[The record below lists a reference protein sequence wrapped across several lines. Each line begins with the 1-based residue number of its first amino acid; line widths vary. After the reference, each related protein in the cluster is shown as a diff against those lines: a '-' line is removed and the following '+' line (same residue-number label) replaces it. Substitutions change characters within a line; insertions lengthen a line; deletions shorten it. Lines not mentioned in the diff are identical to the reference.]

1 MDYFDVYKIRLKAQK
16 GKKVPQYKRDQSEMV
31 VRETWYNDP
40 EVVSMKLYKHK
51 EGTCGKEYELIGE
64 EDARFIHKEMQE
76 YGSQAVAYYVQFLPH
91 VHYPIGSYI
100 QIPDED
106 GKMQWWLIVDK
117 SKDLQFAYYDILP
130 CNYTVKW
137 VKNNHIYQCL
147 CVVRSVNSY
156 SSGVKTKASLM
167 ELTDN
172 RCKMVMPSDEVSKNL
187 FYGVRI
193 IVSSDREVPFV
204 WKTTKIEEITPVGIS
219 TFTIQQDKYNELT
232 DKASDGT
239 MVADINTRI
248 IHNAEEAG
256 SDSSDT
262 SQKPIA
268 ALSASIL
275 SYCLVEDKTNLVQQ
289 KDRNGEVA
297 YVHPD
302 IAQVIEDGTI
312 KIKDR
317 LKFIPQ
323 FRDQN
328 DNIITVSQYAD
339 FGITP
344 LWKVEGLEILK
355 QQENGEIVYDENGKP
370 VVDGYNYADYSTNE
384 DYELTFKV
392 KKNYYLGGTKVT
404 VKLYSNQKDLSED
417 HYISKDEF
425 IVEV

>member
-1 MDYFDVYKIRLKAQK
+1 MNYFDAYKIRLKAQK
-16 GKKVPQYKRDQSEMV
+16 GKTVPQYKRDQSEMV

-51 EGTCGKEYELIGE
+51 EGTCGREYELIGE
-64 EDARFIHKEMQE
+64 EDARFIHKELQQ

-137 VKNNHIYQCL
+137 VKNNRVYQCL

-187 FYGVRI
+187 FYDVRI
-193 IVSSDREVPFV
+193 VVSSDRDVPFV

-232 DKASDGT
+232 DKAEDGT
-239 MVADINTRI
+239 VVADINTQI
-248 IHNAEEAG
+248 VHEDKKEGVVGKVDDKTFTA
-256 SDSSDT
+256 T
-262 SQKPIA
+262 
-268 ALSASIL
+268 IL
-275 SYCLVEDKTNLVQQ
+275 SSRLIEDKVNLES
-289 KDRNGEVA
+289 KKN
-297 YVHPD
+297 
-302 IAQVIEDGTI
+302 EDGSVTYAHPYVAQAIMDSTI
-312 KIKDR
+312 KLKDR
-317 LKFIPQ
+317 LKFVPQ
-323 FRDQN
+323 FMDAN
-328 DNIITVSQYAD
+328 GKVLTTAQYSEY
-339 FGITP
+339 GITP
-344 LWKVEGLEILK
+344 LWKVEGLEVLK
-355 QQENGEIVYDENGKP
+355 QDTNGNIVYDENGKP
-370 VVDGYNYADYSTNE
+370 VIDGYNYTDYSTNE

-392 KKNYYLGGTKVT
+392 KKNYYIGGVKVT
-404 VKLYSNQKDLSED
+404 VKLYANQTELNNDNC
-417 HYISKDEF
+417 ISKEEF
-425 IVEV
+425 VVEV